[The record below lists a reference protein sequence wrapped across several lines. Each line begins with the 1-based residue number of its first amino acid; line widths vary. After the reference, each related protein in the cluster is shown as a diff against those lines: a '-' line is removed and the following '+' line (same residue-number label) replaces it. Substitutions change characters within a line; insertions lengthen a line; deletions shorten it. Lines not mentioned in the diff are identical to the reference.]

1 MMNKTVS
8 IITSIVLS
16 FALFFA
22 YTNTG
27 LVFAQNQSTTNS
39 TTPGADNNNTSPQNK
54 TLATVTG
61 KAQTTTIN
69 KTSIPAEQTTVKVNK
84 TTKPVEGQANLK
96 PLDNQTMQSQVPN
109 ISGIQNK
116 SLVQATGPATTE
128 IVNKTTVPYN
138 QTIVGSGNNTKSI
151 PQVSN
156 QSNQTGQSQSN
167 QTGQQQIGTASPVG
181 GQSQQSQNQSKG
193 PLDQLGASVGNLLGG
208 KK

>member
-1 MMNKTVS
+1 MNKAVS

-27 LVFAQNQSTTNS
+27 LVFAQNQSNTTS
-39 TTPGADNNNTSPQNK
+39 TTAGADTNKTSPQNQ
-54 TLATVTG
+54 TSATVTG
-61 KAQTTTIN
+61 NPQTTTIN

-96 PLDNQTMQSQVPN
+96 PLDNQTKQSQVPS

-116 SLVQATGPATTE
+116 SIVQATGPATTE

-138 QTIVGSGNNTKSI
+138 QTIVGTENSTKSQ
-151 PQVSN
+151 PQA
-156 QSNQTGQSQSN
+156 SNQTGQSQTN
-167 QTGQQQIGTASPVG
+167 QTGQQQVGTASPVG
-181 GQSQQSQNQSKG
+181 GQGQQPQQSQNQSKG
-193 PLDQLGASVGNLLGG
+193 PLDQLSSSVGNLLGG

>member
-1 MMNKTVS
+1 MNKTVS

-27 LVFAQNQSTTNS
+27 LVFAQNQSTTA
-39 TTPGADNNNTSPQNK
+39 GADNNKTSPQNQ
-54 TLATVTG
+54 TSATVTG
-61 KAQTTTIN
+61 NAQTSTIN

-96 PLDNQTMQSQVPN
+96 PLDNQTMQSQVPS

-116 SLVQATGPATTE
+116 SIVQATGPATTE

-138 QTIVGSGNNTKSI
+138 QTIIGTENNTKSQ
-151 PQVSN
+151 PQASN
-156 QSNQTGQSQSN
+156 QTNQTGQSQTN
-167 QTGQQQIGTASPVG
+167 QTGQQQVGTASPVG
-181 GQSQQSQNQSKG
+181 GQDQKSQNQSKG
-193 PLDQLGASVGNLLGG
+193 PLDQLSCFCR
-208 KK
+208 

>member
-1 MMNKTVS
+1 MNKTVS

-27 LVFAQNQSTTNS
+27 LVFAQNQSTTA
-39 TTPGADNNNTSPQNK
+39 GADNNKTSPPNQSS
-54 TLATVTG
+54 ATVTG
-61 KAQTTTIN
+61 NAQTSTIN

-96 PLDNQTMQSQVPN
+96 PLDNQTMQSQVPS

-116 SLVQATGPATTE
+116 SIVQATGPATTE

-138 QTIVGSGNNTKSI
+138 QTIIGTENNTKSQ
-151 PQVSN
+151 PQA
-156 QSNQTGQSQSN
+156 SNQTNQTGPS
-167 QTGQQQIGTASPVG
+167 QTGQQQAGTASPVG
-181 GQSQQSQNQSKG
+181 GQDQKSQNQSKG
-193 PLDQLGASVGNLLGG
+193 PLDQLSSSVGNLLGG

>member
-1 MMNKTVS
+1 MNKTVS

-27 LVFAQNQSTTNS
+27 LVFAQNQSNTTS
-39 TTPGADNNNTSPQNK
+39 TTAGADNNKTSPQNQ
-54 TLATVTG
+54 TSATVTG
-61 KAQTTTIN
+61 NAQTSTIN

-96 PLDNQTMQSQVPN
+96 PLDNQTMQSQVPS

-116 SLVQATGPATTE
+116 SIVQATGPATTE

-138 QTIVGSGNNTKSI
+138 QTIIGTENSTKSQ
-151 PQVSN
+151 PQASKSNRTKPN
-156 QSNQTGQSQSN
+156 QSNRTKPNQSNRTTTGRNSQSSRR
-167 QTGQQQIGTASPVG
+167 TRSTITK
-181 GQSQQSQNQSKG
+181 SK
-193 PLDQLGASVGNLLGG
+193 
-208 KK
+208 